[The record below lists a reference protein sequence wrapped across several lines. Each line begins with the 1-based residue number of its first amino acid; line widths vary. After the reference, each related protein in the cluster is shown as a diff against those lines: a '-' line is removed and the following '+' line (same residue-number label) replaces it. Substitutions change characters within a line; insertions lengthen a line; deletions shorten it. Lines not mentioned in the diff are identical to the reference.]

1 MWQVAFLV
9 IHILEFVV
17 TRNVMLSKNDLSNFP
32 GGASINLQD
41 INIMQAQV
49 SVWTPSSIC
58 KAAY

>member
-1 MWQVAFLV
+1 MTSSFFSYS
-9 IHILEFVV
+9 HIKSYRLEFVV

-49 SVWTPSSIC
+49 SV
-58 KAAY
+58 